1 MVFCGHESS
10 RAPGMSLRQRTI
22 ACSGAVAIIVGI
34 AAPVARA
41 AYDAAREYVET
52 PAVAAHYPDPQVDI
66 NTPAFASGKVDFTS
80 QAELEAFVD
89 GLSRRSKDVRVSI
102 IGYSQE
108 RRAIP
113 LLVFARPA
121 AGAGGDA
128 QKNGKPTLLII
139 GQQHGNEPAGGE
151 AALALAAE
159 LAAGAS
165 ILDRVNVLI
174 VPRANPDGAFH
185 FVRGLANGADVNRDH
200 LLEGTPE
207 GRALGRVFVD
217 YQPDVVLD
225 CHEFGVRTRWFE
237 KFGGLQKADALI
249 QYATV
254 SNLAPALTMVAEN
267 MFRAPLIAALGAS
280 GLSQSWYYASSY
292 DMTDMVVSM
301 GGVVPDTGRNIAGL
315 RNAVSF
321 LIETRGVGIGRAHY
335 KRRVYTHV
343 IAMRS
348 MLESAAANG
357 PALLVVVRKLRSD
370 VAMIAGIGD
379 LVVAGSSTPTR
390 HTLELI
396 DPQTGADKMVEVD
409 WRSALEIQVRLK
421 RSRPYAYLLPASET
435 EAVARLARLGVTVL
449 RVQQDTSVDG
459 ERYRI
464 TAIKESRKDDVRRND
479 DDGAGNVVQVTAVV
493 EPARLSAKTGDF
505 YVPMDQPLANLI
517 AAALEPE
524 TQSSYA
530 ANHVLGLPKAPVD
543 VQAFLPLYR
552 LPSPLSAPTVVF
564 SGQ

>member
-1 MVFCGHESS
+1 MGRGRCARAAGSKSSRQRMLRKRRVSAIVTDASGTATALAVLFATCDVALLALMTSFAGGASVNAARRTWRIVLSGCRRSQVLRGTGARRRSQSAVVFCGDGAPRE
-10 RAPGMSLRQRTI
+10 PGMSLRQRTI
-22 ACSGAVAIIVGI
+22 AWSTAVAFIVGS

-41 AYDAAREYVET
+41 AYDASREYVET
-52 PAVAAHYPDPQVDI
+52 PAVAARYPDPQVEID
-66 NTPAFASGKVDFTS
+66 TPAFAPGKADFTS

-89 GLSRRSKDVRVSI
+89 GLSRRARDLRVSI

-121 AGAGGDA
+121 AGAGGDV
-128 QKNGKPTLLII
+128 QKNGKPTVLII

-254 SNLAPALTMVAEN
+254 SNLAPALTTVAEN
-267 MFRAPLIAALGAS
+267 MFRAPLIAALGAA
-280 GLSQSWYYASSY
+280 GLSDSWYYASSY
-292 DMTDMVVSM
+292 DMGDKVVSM
-301 GGVVPDTGRNIAGL
+301 GGVVPDTGRNISGL

-321 LIETRGVGIGRAHY
+321 LIETRGVGIGRAHF
-335 KRRVYTHV
+335 KRRVATHLT
-343 IAMRS
+343 AMRAFAR
-348 MLESAAANG
+348 AAAEHAD
-357 PALLVVVRKLRSD
+357 ALVAELRRIRASVAASAGQGD
-370 VAMIAGIGD
+370 VA
-379 LVVAGSSTPTR
+379 VVAAASSAR
-390 HTLELI
+390 HTI
-396 DPQTGADKMVEVD
+396 DLLDPDTGADKPVEVD
-409 WRSALEIQVRLK
+409 WRDALAITVRLA
-421 RSRPYAYLLPASET
+421 RPRPFGYVLAATESR
-435 EAVARLARLGVTVL
+435 AVARLRALGVT
-449 RVQQDTSVDG
+449 
-459 ERYRI
+459 
-464 TAIKESRKDDVRRND
+464 
-479 DDGAGNVVQVTAVV
+479 
-493 EPARLSAKTGDF
+493 
-505 YVPMDQPLANLI
+505 
-517 AAALEPE
+517 
-524 TQSSYA
+524 
-530 ANHVLGLPKAPVD
+530 
-543 VQAFLPLYR
+543 
-552 LPSPLSAPTVVF
+552 
-564 SGQ
+564 